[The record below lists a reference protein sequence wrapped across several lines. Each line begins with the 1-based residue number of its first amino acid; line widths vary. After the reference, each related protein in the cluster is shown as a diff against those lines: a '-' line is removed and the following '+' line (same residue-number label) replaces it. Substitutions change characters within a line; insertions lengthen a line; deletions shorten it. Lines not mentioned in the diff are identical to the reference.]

1 MITEVIPASLEGER
15 LDRVV
20 ALMTGLSRSAVKPL
34 LEQGLV
40 TINGAVPGERVARV
54 SADDVVEVDFDAEQE
69 VDPTPSANSDIDVA
83 IVHIDDDVI
92 VIDKAP
98 GLVVHPGAGHTNDTL
113 VNALLARFPD
123 LAGVGDPS
131 RPGIVHRLDRD
142 TTGLLVV
149 ARNEVAYDDLVAQLS
164 ARTVT
169 RRYEA
174 ICMGRP
180 SPPLGV
186 VDAPIGRSR
195 RSRTKMAVSH
205 EGKPARTHYRE
216 LAHFDDPVVASHVE
230 CHLETGRTHQIRVHL
245 AAIGSPVMGDVVYGR
260 PDTFGAGRVMLHA
273 ASLEFE
279 HPATGEPVSFESPLP
294 QDMTDVLGRL
304 KLRD

>member
-1 MITEVIPASLEGER
+1 
-15 LDRVV
+15 
-20 ALMTGLSRSAVKPL
+20 
-34 LEQGLV
+34 
-40 TINGAVPGERVARV
+40 
-54 SADDVVEVDFDAEQE
+54 
-69 VDPTPSANSDIDVA
+69 
-83 IVHIDDDVI
+83 
-92 VIDKAP
+92 
-98 GLVVHPGAGHTNDTL
+98 
-113 VNALLARFPD
+113 
-123 LAGVGDPS
+123 
-131 RPGIVHRLDRD
+131 
-142 TTGLLVV
+142 
-149 ARNEVAYDDLVAQLS
+149 
-164 ARTVT
+164 
-169 RRYEA
+169 
-174 ICMGRP
+174 
-180 SPPLGV
+180 
-186 VDAPIGRSR
+186 
-195 RSRTKMAVSH
+195 MAVSH